1 MRNTNDIRY
10 VLVMQIQW
18 VNDSLTIKLW
28 VIVRNEKTK
37 GDGMGWNGTTDEKRI
52 PRKKIIP

>member
-28 VIVRNEKTK
+28 VIARNEKTK
-37 GDGMGWNGTTDEKRI
+37 GDGMGGNGTTDEGRI

>member
-37 GDGMGWNGTTDEKRI
+37 GDGMRGDRTDDEGRI
-52 PRKKIIP
+52 LRKKIIQ

>member
-28 VIVRNEKTK
+28 VIVRIEKTK
-37 GDGMGWNGTTDEKRI
+37 GDGMRGDGTADEGRI
-52 PRKKIIP
+52 LRKKIIQ